1 VPLPSL
7 LCFVFAAGIAIAL
20 AGRAE
25 IRMSPRPVL
34 LTSSAAALLLYASL
48 LVVPV
53 GVYFY
58 VLHGDW
64 FVAYTVDVQRV
75 PSALALI
82 GFIFVVV
89 VGVAGFASAAI
100 LVRAQRDAVSGA
112 LLVLALVA
120 TIAVALLLRGR
131 LSVVG
136 THAQFTRGF
145 GLTDFSAGPVQPSVW
160 LMGAVLVLGLLVT
173 VARILWGRGRG

>member
-1 VPLPSL
+1 
-7 LCFVFAAGIAIAL
+7 VFAAGVAVAL
-20 AGRAE
+20 AGRSE
-25 IRMSPRPVL
+25 IRVSPRPVL
-34 LTSSAAALLLYASL
+34 LTSSATALVLYATL

-64 FVAYTVDVQRV
+64 FLLYAVDVQRV
-75 PSALALI
+75 PSALALV
-82 GFIFVVV
+82 GFVLL
-89 VGVAGFASAAI
+89 VGVGVLGFAAAGS

-112 LLVLALVA
+112 LLVVALVGTAGFSLAL
-120 TIAVALLLRGR
+120 RER

-145 GLTDFSAGPVQPSVW
+145 GLTDFSDGPLLPSAW
-160 LMGAVLVLGLLVT
+160 LMGTILAVGLFATL
-173 VARILWGRGRG
+173 ARVVWGRKRA